1 MQGGRGLMNKE
12 LAMAGD
18 LKAKPGNPIG
28 RRLAD
33 AWKSVRKN
41 KVSYL
46 FAAPY
51 MLLFFTFT
59 ALPVIVSLILGF
71 YSFNLLETPVFVGM
85 ENYIRLFLGDD
96 IFIKAIGNTFLIAVL
111 VGPIGYLM
119 CLLFAWLINELP
131 VSLRTTLTL
140 IFYAPSIS
148 GNIYLVWG
156 IFFNKDA
163 YGYAN
168 ALLLKYNFI
177 SSPILWFENPK
188 YMLGLV
194 VVVALW
200 TSVGTS
206 FLSFIAGLQGIDRS
220 LYEAAAM
227 DGVRNRWQELWYV
240 TLPSMKPQL
249 MFGAVMSITGSFGAG
264 AIVTALC
271 GMPST
276 GYAAHTIVNHLEDYG
291 AIRYEMGYA
300 SAIATVLFM
309 IMIGTNKLV
318 QKLLAKVGE

>member
-1 MQGGRGLMNKE
+1 MNRDVAMGGPAAVRGARGSFGRKLAQGWKT
-12 LAMAGD
+12 
-18 LKAKPGNPIG
+18 AK
-28 RRLAD
+28 
-33 AWKSVRKN
+33 KN

-59 ALPVIVSLILGF
+59 ALPVLMSLVLGF
-71 YSFNLLETPVFVGM
+71 TSFNLLEAPAFVGM
-85 ENYIRLFLGDD
+85 DNYIRLFLGDD
-96 IFIKAIGNTFLIAVL
+96 IFVKAIGNTFLMAVM
-111 VGPIGYLM
+111 VGPIGYAM
-119 CLLFAWLINELP
+119 CLVFAWLINELP
-131 VSLRTTLTL
+131 RAWRTFLTL

-156 IFFNKDA
+156 VLFNKDA

-168 ALLLKYNFI
+168 ALLLRYNFI
-177 SSPILWFENPK
+177 STPILWFENPE

-194 VVVALW
+194 VLVALW

-227 DGVRNRWQELWYV
+227 DGIRNRWQELWYV

-249 MFGAVMSITGSFGAG
+249 MFGAVMSITGAFSSG

-271 GMPST
+271 GMPSVD
-276 GYAAHTIVNHLEDYG
+276 YAAHTIVNHLEDYG
-291 AIRYEMGYA
+291 SVRFEMGYA
-300 SAIATVLFM
+300 SAIATVLFL
-309 IMIGTNKLV
+309 IMIGSNKLV
-318 QKLLAKVGE
+318 QKLLSKVGE

>member
-1 MQGGRGLMNKE
+1 MSRDLVISGTVEPKRQGKH
-12 LAMAGD
+12 
-18 LKAKPGNPIG
+18 IG
-28 RRLAD
+28 RKLEQG
-33 AWKSVRKN
+33 WKSIKKN

-51 MLLFFTFT
+51 MILFFAFT
-59 ALPVIVSLILGF
+59 ALPVIISLILGF
-71 YSFNLLETPVFVGM
+71 FSFNLLEAPIFVGM
-85 ENYIRLFLGDD
+85 DNYIRLFLGDD
-96 IFIKAIGNTFLIAVL
+96 IFIKAIGNTFLLAVM
-111 VGPIGYLM
+111 VGPIGYIM
-119 CLLFAWLINELP
+119 CLVFAWLINELP
-131 VSLRTTLTL
+131 KSLRTILTL

-168 ALLLKYNFI
+168 AILLRYNVI

-188 YMLGLV
+188 YMMTLV
-194 VVVALW
+194 VIVSLW

-206 FLSFIAGLQGIDRS
+206 FLSFIAGLQGIDRT

-249 MFGAVMSITGSFGAG
+249 MFGAVMSITGAFGTG

-271 GMPST
+271 GMPSNS
-276 GYAAHTIVNHLEDYG
+276 YATHTIVNHLEDYG

-300 SAIATVLFM
+300 SAIATVLFI
-309 IMIGTNKLV
+309 IMIGANKIV
-318 QKLLAKVGE
+318 QMLLAKVGE

>member
-1 MQGGRGLMNKE
+1 MNRDVAMGGPAAVRRTRGAFGRKLAQGW
-12 LAMAGD
+12 
-18 LKAKPGNPIG
+18 KAAK
-28 RRLAD
+28 
-33 AWKSVRKN
+33 KN

-59 ALPVIVSLILGF
+59 ALPVLVSLVLGF
-71 YSFNLLETPVFVGM
+71 TSFNLLEAPMFVGM
-85 ENYIRLFLGDD
+85 DNYIRLFLGDD
-96 IFIKAIGNTFLIAVL
+96 IFVKAIGNTFLMAVM
-111 VGPIGYLM
+111 VGPIGYAM
-119 CLLFAWLINELP
+119 CLVFAWLINELP
-131 VSLRTTLTL
+131 RAWRTFLTL

-156 IFFNKDA
+156 VLFNKDA

-168 ALLLKYNFI
+168 ALLLRYNFI
-177 SSPILWFENPK
+177 STPILWFENPE

-194 VVVALW
+194 VLVALW

-220 LYEAAAM
+220 LYEAAAV
-227 DGVRNRWQELWYV
+227 DGIRNRWQELWYV

-249 MFGAVMSITGSFGAG
+249 MFGAVMSITGAFSSG

-271 GMPST
+271 GMPSVD
-276 GYAAHTIVNHLEDYG
+276 YAAHTIVNHLEDYG
-291 AIRYEMGYA
+291 SVRFEMGYA
-300 SAIATVLFM
+300 SAIATVLFL
-309 IMIGTNKLV
+309 IMIGSNKLV
-318 QKLLAKVGE
+318 QKLLSKVGE